1 MEQKTMQIA
10 IDGPSGSGK
19 STISKILARELEI
32 LYLDTGAMYR
42 AAGLKA
48 LMKHIPTNDEEKLSE
63 MISDTE
69 IDIKYIDGNQHIFLD
84 SVDVTGKIRTNEVSM
99 AASDVS
105 KCRSVRFKLVDMQR
119 KIAGKNSVIMDGR
132 DIGTYVLPNADYKF
146 FLTAKA
152 EERAKRR
159 VAEYASKGMAAD
171 YEQILEDI
179 KKRDLQDSTREF
191 APLKK
196 AADAVEIDSTHLSIS
211 EVVASIKGVIK

>member
-1 MEQKTMQIA
+1 MQIA